1 MLENGHIKLHRSL
14 LNWEW
19 YSDLNT
25 RVLFIH
31 LLLVANWRPER
42 WQGVLVGRGQ
52 RATSY
57 SSLASETGLSVQNVR
72 TSLKRLVLTGEITCV
87 PHHKFTVISINNYEK
102 YQDDNRAANTQ
113 PTGGQQ
119 AVNTPLTTNEEGKK
133 AIQPTAAA
141 ARHGALQRLVGFY
154 EDNRFGAIAR
164 SHLEEMAAYL
174 EGGVDA
180 LLIERCMKEAVD
192 NGVATWAYARRI
204 IERCLKQGVLSVEAF
219 DAEKEKRA
227 ARQAR
232 SAAPKTPGA
241 SRFLR
246 EDL

>member
-1 MLENGHIKLHRSL
+1 LLENGHIKLHRSL

-42 WQGVLVGRGQ
+42 WQGVMVERGQ

-57 SSLASETGLSVQNVR
+57 ASLANETGLSVQNVR
-72 TSLKRLVLTGEITCV
+72 TSLKRLISTGTITCA
-87 PHHKFTVISINNYEK
+87 PYHKFTVISIKNYEK
-102 YQDDNRAANTQ
+102 YQNGNRQ

-119 AVNTPLTTNEEGKK
+119 AVNTPLTTNEEGTK
-133 AIQPTAAA
+133 AIQPTASVYS
-141 ARHGALQRLVGFY
+141 GALERLVGFY

-164 SHLEEMAAYL
+164 SHCEEMAAYL
-174 EGGVDA
+174 NEGVDA
-180 LLIERCMKEAVD
+180 PLIERCMKEAVD

-204 IERCLKQGVLSVEAF
+204 IERCVEQKVLSVEAF
-219 DAEKEKRA
+219 DAGKARRA
-227 ARQAR
+227 AGPTR
-232 SAAPKTPGA
+232 STAPKTAGA